1 MKKEEQKTKI
11 ETRKHKALRRML
23 ICLGVLV
30 IFSVL
35 HLYTFTPMQGIRY
48 TEAQNRTGRTHVV
61 TRMLPP
67 GELHLWGTLFYLT
80 ANQNAVLMSY
90 VQFHP
95 FVGWM
100 NSLGAA
106 LDCSD
111 GASIHAGQCAMGHGD
126 GSAWYIFGRVDDL
139 NIKQLVVS
147 VESLGYDD
155 SGTEVRTELF
165 RTAAEDTEW
174 KERGDE
180 RYYII
185 SLDNSDWTDRDDGIT
200 IFSVCGLNA
209 EGKEITTQRADQQGA
224 SIVIG

>member
-1 MKKEEQKTKI
+1 MKKTEPKTKI
-11 ETRKHKALRRML
+11 ETRKHKALRRTL
-23 ICLGVLV
+23 ICLGVLAA
-30 IFSVL
+30 FSAL

-48 TEAQNRTGRTHVV
+48 TEGQNRTGRTHVV

-67 GELHLWGTLFYLT
+67 RELHLWGTLFYLT
-80 ANQNAVLMSY
+80 ANENAALMSY

-95 FVGWM
+95 LVGWM

-111 GASIHAGQCAMGHGD
+111 GAPIHAGRCIVSHDD
-126 GSAWYIFGRVDDL
+126 GSVWYIFGRVDDM

-155 SGTEVRTELF
+155 SGAEVRTELF

-174 KERGDE
+174 TKRGNE
-180 RYYII
+180 RYYIVP
-185 SLDNSDWTDRDDGIT
+185 LDDSDWTDRDDEIT
-200 IFSVCGLNA
+200 IFTVFGLNTQ
-209 EGKEITTQRADQQGA
+209 GKKIAVQRADQQGA
-224 SIVIG
+224 SIMIG

>member
-1 MKKEEQKTKI
+1 MKKTERKKNI
-11 ETRKHKALRRML
+11 ETRKHKALRRTL
-23 ICLGVLV
+23 ICLGVMAV
-30 IFSVL
+30 FSML

-48 TEAQNRTGRTHVV
+48 VEAQNETGRTRVV
-61 TRMLPP
+61 TRMLSP

-80 ANQNAVLMSY
+80 ANENAVLMSY

-95 FVGWM
+95 LVGWM

-111 GASIHAGQCAMGHGD
+111 GAPIHAGQWSVGHDD
-126 GSAWYIFGRVDDL
+126 GSAWYIFGRVDDM

-155 SGTEVRTELF
+155 SGAEVRTELF

-174 KERGDE
+174 MERGDA
-180 RYYII
+180 RYYIVP
-185 SLDNSDWTDRDDGIT
+185 LDNSDWTDRDDGIT

-209 EGKEITTQRADQQGA
+209 GGKEITTQRADQQGA
-224 SIVIG
+224 STIIG